1 MLADSSQLI
10 QIDGAHGEGG
20 GQILRTCLA
29 LSLRTGRPFQLSRV
43 RHNREKPGLR
53 PQHLVAVQSAA
64 QLGAAVVEG
73 AHVGSSEL
81 TFSPQLLTMSAGNY
95 HFDIGTAGSAPLVLQ
110 TLLPALLAADG
121 VSTLHIT
128 GGTYNPKAPPFDFVA
143 RSFVPALRLMGIT
156 LQVELLRPGFYPKG
170 GGQLRATITP
180 CARPSR
186 LDLLTRG
193 PVLQQRATVLSAK
206 LPAHIATRELEVL
219 RTALRWPASSF
230 TVRELPDSYSPGNV
244 VLIELQSEQLTEVF
258 SCVGERGVPAEDVAR
273 SCLQEAQTYLAA
285 EVPVGEHLADQ
296 LLLPMAL
303 GEGGQFL
310 TTQPSLHTL
319 TQIDMLQRFL
329 PVHIA
334 VTQKSAATFLIA
346 VSPVA

>member
-1 MLADSSQLI
+1 
-10 QIDGAHGEGG
+10 
-20 GQILRTCLA
+20 
-29 LSLRTGRPFQLSRV
+29 
-43 RHNREKPGLR
+43 
-53 PQHLVAVQSAA
+53 
-64 QLGAAVVEG
+64 
-73 AHVGSSEL
+73 
-81 TFSPQLLTMSAGNY
+81 
-95 HFDIGTAGSAPLVLQ
+95 
-110 TLLPALLAADG
+110 
-121 VSTLHIT
+121 
-128 GGTYNPKAPPFDFVA
+128 
-143 RSFVPALRLMGIT
+143 
-156 LQVELLRPGFYPKG
+156 
-170 GGQLRATITP
+170 
-180 CARPSR
+180 
-186 LDLLTRG
+186 
-193 PVLQQRATVLSAK
+193 
-206 LPAHIATRELEVL
+206 
-219 RTALRWPASSF
+219 
-230 TVRELPDSYSPGNV
+230 V
-244 VLIELQSEQLTEVF
+244 VLIELQSERLIEVF